1 MAMKKAVSPFPPTAR
16 FQAGRAP
23 VAFQLLW
30 GPITIENRGPD
41 QDRIAADGV
50 FLAWTDR
57 RVYAVRWR
65 VPLDGSDPAET
76 VCVPAPGDAGLNEL
90 WLWLMDLKLLDGQ
103 QVLDALKSVGAL
115 LHAMSPTSEHASDLL
130 EHPNELVR
138 AETLRTLRARP
149 AGAPVV
155 RLRKRKR

>member
-1 MAMKKAVSPFPPTAR
+1 MKKAASPFPPSAR
-16 FQAGRAP
+16 FLAGRAP
-23 VAFQLLW
+23 IPCHLLW

-76 VCVPAPGDAGLNEL
+76 VCVPAPGDAGLNQL
-90 WLWLMDLKLLDGQ
+90 WRWLMDLKLLDAH
-103 QVLDALKSVGAL
+103 QVIDALKSAGAL

-130 EHPNELVR
+130 EHPSELVR
-138 AETLRTLRARP
+138 VEALRTLRARP
-149 AGAPVV
+149 TGAPVV
-155 RLRKRKR
+155 RLRKRTR